1 VSLPVP
7 RDSGIEHIV
16 VVMMENRSFD
26 HLLGWLPG
34 ADGKQ
39 AGLLYRDTNGREHS
53 THPLAPDYTGCGHH
67 DPEHGYEAG
76 RVAYDGGA
84 MDGFLRARDNDDF
97 ALGYYTAADL
107 PFFAG
112 LAQSYTVCDRYFTS
126 ILGPTFPNRMF
137 QWAAQTDRLDN
148 SISLSKQ
155 RTIFDRLSAARVS
168 HRYYFSDLPFVALW
182 GFRYVLST
190 SILSSFFDD
199 VAAGKLPAVS
209 FVDPFFTVLDDGTGG
224 DAHPHSDVRNADAFL
239 ARIFNALAMGPKW
252 RNTVLVIN
260 WDESG
265 GFFDHVPPP
274 RVVAANNVDQDQID
288 GTVLLGMRAP
298 TLIVSPFTRNRT
310 GAPPLVNST
319 VFDHT
324 SVLKLIEWRWGLQP
338 LTPRDA
344 SNDIGNLAVAMNFA
358 TPDPSLPLL
367 PNADPV
373 DSPLCLEG
381 GILGPL
387 TDNVPLAQN
396 PYVRAFLS
404 LLRP

>member
-1 VSLPVP
+1 
-7 RDSGIEHIV
+7 
-16 VVMMENRSFD
+16 
-26 HLLGWLPG
+26 
-34 ADGKQ
+34 
-39 AGLLYRDTNGREHS
+39 
-53 THPLAPDYTGCGHH
+53 
-67 DPEHGYEAG
+67 
-76 RVAYDGGA
+76 
-84 MDGFLRARDNDDF
+84 
-97 ALGYYTAADL
+97 
-107 PFFAG
+107 
-112 LAQSYTVCDRYFTS
+112 
-126 ILGPTFPNRMF
+126 
-137 QWAAQTDRLDN
+137 
-148 SISLSKQ
+148 
-155 RTIFDRLSAARVS
+155 
-168 HRYYFSDLPFVALW
+168 
-182 GFRYVLST
+182 
-190 SILSSFFDD
+190 
-199 VAAGKLPAVS
+199 
-209 FVDPFFTVLDDGTGG
+209 
-224 DAHPHSDVRNADAFL
+224 
-239 ARIFNALAMGPKW
+239 
-252 RNTVLVIN
+252 
-260 WDESG
+260 
-265 GFFDHVPPP
+265 
-274 RVVAANNVDQDQID
+274 
-288 GTVLLGMRAP
+288 MRAP